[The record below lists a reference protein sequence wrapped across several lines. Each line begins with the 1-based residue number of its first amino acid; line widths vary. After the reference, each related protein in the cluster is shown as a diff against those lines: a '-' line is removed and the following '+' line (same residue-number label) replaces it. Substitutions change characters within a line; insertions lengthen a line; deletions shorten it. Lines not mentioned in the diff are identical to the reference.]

1 MSEHPIEGLMKTAM
15 NSIESL
21 VDVNTIVGESIVVEE
36 SGIVIIPI
44 SKVCFGFAAGGSEF
58 CDETMSGYKK
68 HDKEET
74 AEYKLP
80 FGGGRGAAV
89 NIKPVAFIT
98 IIGDTVKINPIEH
111 ASTLDKLID
120 YIPDFMKKLN
130 IDSEKLL
137 EKYNLKDKNKKEFD
151 FELSKKNSCNCVNKQ
166 KEHNNND
173 DKNQDK
179 TNKED
184 NNFEEEKSKVK
195 SVSSIVSTK
204 GPITKK
210 KVKVEYEDDE
220 ENVNTSEDFGLEE
233 DESQIDDNM

>member
-58 CDETMSGYKK
+58 CDETMSGYRK

-80 FGGGRGAAV
+80 FGGGSGATV

-111 ASTLDKLID
+111 ASTLDRLID

-130 IDSEKLL
+130 IDSDKLL
-137 EKYNLKDKNKKEFD
+137 EKYNFKDKNKKEFD
-151 FELSKKNSCNCVNKQ
+151 FELSKNNNCNCTNKQ
-166 KEHNNND
+166 KEKQKQKDDEND
-173 DKNQDK
+173 KI
-179 TNKED
+179 NKED
-184 NNFEEEKSKVK
+184 DNFDEEKSKVK
-195 SVSSIVSTK
+195 SVSSIISTK

-220 ENVNTSEDFGLEE
+220 ENVNTSDDFGLENNSDDENE
-233 DESQIDDNM
+233 DD

>member
-15 NSIESL
+15 SSIESL

-58 CDETMSGYKK
+58 CDETMSGYKRQ
-68 HDKEET
+68 DKEET

-80 FGGGRGAAV
+80 FGGGSGAAV
-89 NIKPVAFIT
+89 NIKPVAFVT

-120 YIPDFMKKLN
+120 YIPDFMQKLN
-130 IDSEKLL
+130 IDPDKIL
-137 EKYNLKDKNKKEFD
+137 EKYNLKDKMKKEFD
-151 FELSKKNSCNCVNKQ
+151 FELNKKNSCDCKNK
-166 KEHNNND
+166 KEENKID
-173 DKNQDK
+173 D
-179 TNKED
+179 
-184 NNFEEEKSKVK
+184 NFEVEKSKVK
-195 SVSSIVSTK
+195 SVSSIVSNK

-210 KVKVEYEDDE
+210 KVKIEYED
-220 ENVNTSEDFGLEE
+220 ENDSEDFGLETE
-233 DESQIDDNM
+233 DDSQVDDNM

>member
-80 FGGGRGAAV
+80 FGGGSGAAV

-111 ASTLDKLID
+111 SSTLDKLID

-130 IDSEKLL
+130 IDSDKLL
-137 EKYNLKDKNKKEFD
+137 EKYNLKDKNKKEFY
-151 FELSKKNSCNCVNKQ
+151 FELSKKNNCNCANKQ
-166 KEHNNND
+166 KEKQKQKDDEND
-173 DKNQDK
+173 KI
-179 TNKED
+179 NKED
-184 NNFEEEKSKVK
+184 DNFEEEKSKVK

-220 ENVNTSEDFGLEE
+220 ENVNTSDDFGLENNSDDENE
-233 DESQIDDNM
+233 DD

>member
-80 FGGGRGAAV
+80 FGGGSGAAV

-130 IDSEKLL
+130 IDSDKLL

-151 FELSKKNSCNCVNKQ
+151 FEFSKKNNCNCKNKQ
-166 KEHNNND
+166 KDRNND
-173 DKNQDK
+173 NGDEI

-184 NNFEEEKSKVK
+184 DNFEEEKSKVK

-220 ENVNTSEDFGLEE
+220 ENINASEDFGLEDNTE
-233 DESQIDDNM
+233 DENEDD

>member
-80 FGGGRGAAV
+80 FGGGSGAAV

-111 ASTLDKLID
+111 ASTLDRLID

-130 IDSEKLL
+130 IDSDKLL

-151 FELSKKNSCNCVNKQ
+151 FELSKKNNCNCTNKQ
-166 KEHNNND
+166 KEKQKQKDDEND
-173 DKNQDK
+173 KI
-179 TNKED
+179 NKED
-184 NNFEEEKSKVK
+184 DNFDEEKSKVK
-195 SVSSIVSTK
+195 SVSSIVSAK

-220 ENVNTSEDFGLEE
+220 ENVNTSDDFGLENNSDDENE
-233 DESQIDDNM
+233 DD

>member
-21 VDVNTIVGESIVVEE
+21 VEVNTIVGESIVVEE

-58 CDETMSGYKK
+58 SDETMSGYRK

-80 FGGGRGAAV
+80 FGGGSGAAV

-111 ASTLDKLID
+111 ASTLDRLID

-130 IDSEKLL
+130 IDSDKLL

-151 FELSKKNSCNCVNKQ
+151 FELSKKNNCNCTNKQ
-166 KEHNNND
+166 KEKQKQKDDEND
-173 DKNQDK
+173 KI
-179 TNKED
+179 NKED
-184 NNFEEEKSKVK
+184 DNFDEEKSKVK
-195 SVSSIVSTK
+195 SVSSIISTK

-220 ENVNTSEDFGLEE
+220 ENVNTSDDFGLENNSDDENE
-233 DESQIDDNM
+233 DD